1 MPDNKSFSI
10 LIIDDNLPSSKLL
23 EMALTKE
30 GYRVFTSADGSTG
43 RYMASELHPN
53 LILLDIIMPGENG
66 FEVIKK
72 LKKNA
77 KTVSIPIIFITGKDD
92 LDTKIQSF
100 NLGAVDYIT
109 KPFHILEVIARIRLH
124 LKLSLAT
131 NYLIANQTKKLKQIH
146 TAQQSM
152 LISSKDLPKANFAVW
167 YKALLE
173 AGGDFYDIFQISDE
187 IYGYFIADV
196 SGHDIATG
204 FITAAVKVLLRQNCL
219 PMYSPMESMQMLN
232 NILTDQLPGSKYM
245 TACYAKLNRKA
256 RCLTVINAG
265 HPPLIFIP
273 KDREAFLV
281 ELTGDVI
288 GMFESTCFE
297 SIVIN
302 VNKGDRFVMIT
313 DGVIENPVEKKI
325 WTKGMAEIKTAC
337 EKIRDVPIQDV
348 PEKLKAL
355 VINNNFPPE
364 DDMVILC
371 AEV

>member
-10 LIIDDNLPSSKLL
+10 LIIDDNVLNNKLM

-30 GYRVFTSADGSTG
+30 GYRVLTSSDGPTG
-43 RYMASELHPN
+43 RHIASELHPD

-77 KTVSIPIIFITGKDD
+77 ETASIPIIFITGKDD

-100 NLGAVDYIT
+100 NFGAVDYIT
-109 KPFHILEVIARIRLH
+109 KPFHTLEVIARIRLH

-131 NYLIANQTKKLKQIH
+131 NYLIASQTKKLKQIH
-146 TAQQSM
+146 TTQQSM
-152 LISSKDLPKANFAVW
+152 LISSKSLPKANFAVW

-173 AGGDFYDIFQISDE
+173 AGGDFYDIFQISEE

-204 FITAAVKVLLRQNCL
+204 FITAAVKVLLKQNCL

-232 NILTDQLPGSKYM
+232 NILTDQLPGSKYI
-245 TACYAKLNRKA
+245 TACYAKLNRKS
-256 RCLTVINAG
+256 RRLTVVNAG

-273 KDREAFLV
+273 KEREAFLV

-288 GMFESTCFE
+288 GMFKNTCFE
-297 SIVIN
+297 SIDIK

-313 DGVIENPVEKKI
+313 DGVIENPQKRKI
-325 WTKGMAEIKTAC
+325 WTKGMDEIKAAC
-337 EKIRDVPIQDV
+337 EEIRDVPIQDA
-348 PEKLKAL
+348 PEKLKNL
-355 VINNNFPPE
+355 IINNNFTPE